1 MNNKIK
7 YRIVLDTET
16 CPVDKDFEGVTPS
29 NMWVYDCGW
38 AVVDRNGNVYKT
50 RSFVNDDIFL
60 NEKIAMNSAYYQDKI
75 PKYWDEI
82 KSGERVLTSF
92 VKIRK
97 ALLEDIAEFKVTEI
111 YAHNMRFDYGTLNTT
126 QRWLTK
132 SKYRYFFPYD
142 IKICDTLKMS
152 RQVIANKKKYI
163 NFCKE
168 NNFDLIIDDSINHIT
183 KANELNIKT
192 ILFNNN
198 NDYKGNQTNNWL
210 ELYKII
216 KELDK

>member
-1 MNNKIK
+1 M
-7 YRIVLDTET
+7 
-16 CPVDKDFEGVTPS
+16 
-29 NMWVYDCGW
+29 
-38 AVVDRNGNVYKT
+38 
-50 RSFVNDDIFL
+50 
-60 NEKIAMNSAYYQDKI
+60 KIALDIDDTLTNTREKQIILWKEYIKKHPTKEYTEEL
-75 PKYWDEI
+75 PKEINAFDNEYISMFWDENREI
-82 KSGERVLTSF
+82 LSFETTFKEKADIITNQLHKDGHKICIVTSRPEYKYKDLTNRL
-92 VKIRK
+92 KNW
-97 ALLEDIAEFKVTEI
+97 FKENNIYVDEI
-111 YAHNMRFDYGTLNTT
+111 YT
-126 QRWLTK
+126 
-132 SKYRYFFPYD
+132 S
-142 IKICDTLKMS
+142 IKDKG
-152 RQVIANKKKYI
+152 